1 MQPPAGISGMHSELL
16 KTVPG
21 YDPHVQK
28 NEIIE
33 KLGYGPEKRRKR
45 VWEIDKEITGGRG
58 AADHL
63 PFPRRDLLEA
73 QGQRSDGHGQQPV
86 QWPAL
91 RGSLAGRPG
100 AIERSGI

>member
-1 MQPPAGISGMHSELL
+1 MHSELL

-45 VWEIDKEITGGRG
+45 VWEIERNYRGTGRG
-58 AADHL
+58 RSSTISA
-63 PFPRRDLLEA
+63 PRPA
-73 QGQRSDGHGQQPV
+73 GSPRSKV
-86 QWPAL
+86 
-91 RGSLAGRPG
+91 
-100 AIERSGI
+100 